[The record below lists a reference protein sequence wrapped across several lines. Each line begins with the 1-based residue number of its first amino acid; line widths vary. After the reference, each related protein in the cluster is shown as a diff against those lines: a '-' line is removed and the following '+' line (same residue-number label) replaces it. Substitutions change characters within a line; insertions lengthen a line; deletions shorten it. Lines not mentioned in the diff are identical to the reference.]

1 MIKYLDLRIFL
12 GVTNRGRGATEGL
25 DTRHAHNRQRERK
38 MRAVMTAA
46 FAAAAIGL
54 GATSLSAAPA
64 GGAVVPNATPP
75 TLLVQD
81 NYHGSYTTGW
91 GWGYGYNFIPA
102 CPTNYHYTCWPD
114 PYGYR
119 HCGCIVNARWW

>member
-1 MIKYLDLRIFL
+1 
-12 GVTNRGRGATEGL
+12 
-25 DTRHAHNRQRERK
+25 
-38 MRAVMTAA
+38 MRATLTVALT
-46 FAAAAIGL
+46 AAAIGL

-64 GGAVVPNATPP
+64 GAPPNATP
-75 TLLVQD
+75 LIQLVQD

-102 CPTNYHYTCWPD
+102 CPTNYHYSCWPD

-119 HCGCIVNARWW
+119 HCGCLLNARWW

>member
-1 MIKYLDLRIFL
+1 
-12 GVTNRGRGATEGL
+12 
-25 DTRHAHNRQRERK
+25 

-46 FAAAAIGL
+46 FTAAALAL

-64 GGAVVPNATPP
+64 GSAATPNATPL
-75 TLLVQD
+75 TQLVQD
-81 NYHGSYTTGW
+81 NYHGGYTY

-119 HCGCIVNARWW
+119 HCGCVLNARWW

>member
-1 MIKYLDLRIFL
+1 MIAARRIAL
-12 GVTNRGRGATEGL
+12 Q
-25 DTRHAHNRQRERK
+25 QRAAGEII
-38 MRAVMTAA
+38 MRAALTMSVAA
-46 FAAAAIGL
+46 VVIAL
-54 GATSLSAAPA
+54 GTTSPSAAPA
-64 GGAVVPNATPP
+64 GGAAMPNATPL
-75 TLLVQD
+75 TQLVQD